1 MIKEIRKI
9 KQRSKANSIRAL
21 QERKL
26 ISRIINENGFVCYDT
41 EEYVAYKK
49 NPLKRGR
56 PAINK

>member
-41 EEYVAYKK
+41 DELTAYKK

-56 PAINK
+56 PTINK

>member
-26 ISRIINENGFVCYDT
+26 ISRIINEHGLVC
-41 EEYVAYKK
+41 
-49 NPLKRGR
+49 
-56 PAINK
+56 